1 MQKNNEI
8 KSKKIRSTSACSKEQ
23 KNIPNNFNQ
32 SEKENTNIENNNNT
46 ISNSKKGL
54 HHRKRTSSYFLGSY
68 IPSSNILES
77 NQEKDDDDININLN
91 INNNLYNNLNEN
103 SKDKDED
110 MSNEIKN
117 KFIYNL
123 INNDS
128 NNNISFSFPSY
139 DENNTNNSLIIKQ
152 QNSSNK
158 KSNNKSNKK
167 NDNYNR
173 NNIYYEM
180 AKNAENSSNC
190 KSFISFKNTLKYI
203 KDKDERTTPSYL
215 LALQTDKKNGNNNYV
230 TSSNIIEE
238 EKSSMMESKSEY
250 SNKKEMFHFEKKR
263 LQDNTNEKNNYI
275 LEDIGGDNK
284 DNKDNVDNANNETVI
299 NNNINLKNYK
309 DKNRMKKQIS
319 DNNSIQDESNK
330 ISSALNEI
338 IIKNNKKEENRR
350 KYLTKNK
357 MTLLNTFFTMSKTL
371 PTNKEK
377 IDSKIKIENY
387 KNDKDKGINK
397 NVEIKESNNLNYYM
411 KRKYINKVLK
421 KSFTNKRVIDPHM
434 NMEGQ
439 YLNSMNNLNNN
450 MKLNASERYTIN
462 SQFNHDNNANNDEND
477 ENINLKKNLNKIP
490 HLTNVKN
497 KFQRKLMNDSSSNL
511 IDTPFRK
518 LKTTNS
524 NNNSSSRKNS
534 LKNVKNDRN
543 FQTLKRLENL
553 NNALSFIREKKK
565 IIKSN
570 TNIDKKKYNKSI
582 YNYSNGNNSN
592 LNNKPNGHS
601 NSFFTNSNANTNI
614 RSYSQSKEK
623 NKKIPKYLRK
633 ANSGPFYSKGELLSQ
648 SGEET
653 SVIESNKKQIV
664 ICLKYKLSFHK
675 LYEKI
680 DALEK
685 INSTNLSNKS
695 FFLILCDYKNNQ
707 FFFSGLFKYY
717 HDKERYIKI
726 YGDERSPNYILFKD
740 ITGRM
745 KYKIYEDNNQMNS
758 SISSFIL
765 INHFRF
771 TSKALIIIK
780 N

>member
-1 MQKNNEI
+1 MKKNNEI
-8 KSKKIRSTSACSKEQ
+8 KSKKIRSTSALSKEHL
-23 KNIPNNFNQ
+23 NQ

-46 ISNSKKGL
+46 NSNYKKGL

-77 NQEKDDDDININLN
+77 NQENDDDDININLN

-103 SKDKDED
+103 SKDKDVET
-110 MSNEIKN
+110 SNEIKN
-117 KFIYNL
+117 KLIYNL

-128 NNNISFSFPSY
+128 NNNISLSFPSY
-139 DENNTNNSLIIKQ
+139 DESNTNNSITIKP

-158 KSNNKSNKK
+158 KSNNNKNNNK
-167 NDNYNR
+167 NENYNR

-180 AKNAENSSNC
+180 AKDAENSSSC
-190 KSFISFKNTLKYI
+190 KSFISFKNSLKYI

-238 EKSSMMESKSEY
+238 EKSSMLESRSEY
-250 SNKKEMFHFEKKR
+250 SNKKEIFHFEKKK
-263 LQDNTNEKNNYI
+263 LQENTNEKNNYI
-275 LEDIGGDNK
+275 LEDINGNNKDNNNNKDIEDNK
-284 DNKDNVDNANNETVI
+284 DVIGNNM
-299 NNNINLKNYK
+299 NLNNYK
-309 DKNRMKKQIS
+309 DKYGMKKQIS

-371 PTNKEK
+371 QMNEDK
-377 IDSKIKIENY
+377 INNKIKIENY
-387 KNDKDKGINK
+387 KDYKDVKDKGINK
-397 NVEIKESNNLNYYM
+397 IIDKKENNNVNYYM
-411 KRKYINKVLK
+411 KRKYVNKFLK
-421 KSFTNKRVIDPHM
+421 NSFPNKRVVDPHI
-434 NMEGQ
+434 NLEGQ

-450 MKLNASERYTIN
+450 MKLNESKRCTIN
-462 SQFNHDNNANNDEND
+462 SQFNQDNNTNNDEVD
-477 ENINLKKNLNKIP
+477 ANITLKKNINKIP
-490 HLTNVKN
+490 HLSNVKK
-497 KFQRKLMNDSSSNL
+497 KFQKKLMNDSASNI

-518 LKTTNS
+518 LKALTS

-534 LKNVKNDRN
+534 LKKEKNDRN

-553 NNALSFIREKKK
+553 NKALSFIREKKK
-565 IIKSN
+565 IIKSS
-570 TNIDKKKYNKSI
+570 TNNDKKKCNNNTYNF
-582 YNYSNGNNSN
+582 SNGNNYN

-601 NSFFTNSNANTNI
+601 TSFFTNSNANTNT
-614 RSYSQSKEK
+614 RSHSQSKEK
-623 NKKIPKYLRK
+623 NKKIPKFLRK
-633 ANSGPFYSKGELLSQ
+633 VNSGPFNSKGELLSQ
-648 SGEET
+648 SGED
-653 SVIESNKKQIV
+653 SSAIESNKKQIV
-664 ICLKYKLSFHK
+664 LCLKYKLSFHK

-695 FFLILCDYKNNQ
+695 FFLILCDYKDNQ

-740 ITGRM
+740 IKGRM
-745 KYKIYEDNNQMNS
+745 KYTIYEDNNQINS

-765 INHFRF
+765 INYFRF
-771 TSKALIIIK
+771 TSNALIIIK

>member
-8 KSKKIRSTSACSKEQ
+8 KSKNIRSTSALSKEQ
-23 KNIPNNFNQ
+23 KNVPNNFNQ

-46 ISNSKKGL
+46 NFNCKKGL

-77 NQEKDDDDININLN
+77 NQEKDDDININLN
-91 INNNLYNNLNEN
+91 INNNLYNNFNEN
-103 SKDKDED
+103 SKDKEDET
-110 MSNEIKN
+110 STEIKN

-128 NNNISFSFPSY
+128 NNNISLSFPSY
-139 DENNTNNSLIIKQ
+139 DENNINNSLTIKQ

-158 KSNNKSNKK
+158 KSNNNKANNK

-180 AKNAENSSNC
+180 AKEAENSSSC
-190 KSFISFKNTLKYI
+190 KSFISFKNSLKYI

-215 LALQTDKKNGNNNYV
+215 LALQTDKKSGNNNYV

-250 SNKKEMFHFEKKR
+250 SNKKEIFHFEKKR
-263 LQDNTNEKNNYI
+263 LQDNTNEKTNYI
-275 LEDIGGDNK
+275 LENIDGNNK
-284 DNKDNVDNANNETVI
+284 DNESVIKNNMNI
-299 NNNINLKNYK
+299 NNYKEKN
-309 DKNRMKKQIS
+309 NMKKQIS
-319 DNNSIQDESNK
+319 GNNSIQDESNK

-371 PTNKEK
+371 QMNEEK
-377 IDSKIKIENY
+377 INNKIKIENY
-387 KNDKDKGINK
+387 KDDKDVKNKDINK
-397 NVEIKESNNLNYYM
+397 IIEKKENNNLNYYM
-411 KRKYINKVLK
+411 KRKYVNKFLK
-421 KSFTNKRVIDPHM
+421 KSFTNKRVVDPHM
-434 NMEGQ
+434 NIEGQ

-462 SQFNHDNNANNDEND
+462 SQSHHENNTNNDEND

-497 KFQRKLMNDSSSNL
+497 KFHKKLMNDSASNI

-518 LKTTNS
+518 LKTTTS

-534 LKNVKNDRN
+534 LKYVKNDRN

-570 TNIDKKKYNKSI
+570 TNIDKKI
-582 YNYSNGNNSN
+582 YNNNTYNFSNGNSN
-592 LNNKPNGHS
+592 NLINKQNGHS
-601 NSFFTNSNANTNI
+601 TSSFTNSNANTNT
-614 RSYSQSKEK
+614 RSHSQSKEK
-623 NKKIPKYLRK
+623 NKKIPKYLKK
-633 ANSGPFYSKGELLSQ
+633 ANSGPFNSKGELLSQ

-653 SVIESNKKQIV
+653 SVIESNKKQIAL
-664 ICLKYKLSFHK
+664 CLKYKLSFHK

-695 FFLILCDYKNNQ
+695 FFLILCDYKDNQ

-740 ITGRM
+740 IKGRV
-745 KYKIYEDNNQMNS
+745 KYKIYEDNNQINS

-771 TSKALIIIK
+771 TSNALIIIK

>member
-8 KSKKIRSTSACSKEQ
+8 KSKKIRSTSAISKE
-23 KNIPNNFNQ
+23 KNNIPNNFNQ
-32 SEKENTNIENNNNT
+32 SEKENTNIENNNN
-46 ISNSKKGL
+46 INSNCKKGL

-68 IPSSNILES
+68 IPNSNILEN
-77 NQEKDDDDININLN
+77 NQGKDDDDINVNLN
-91 INNNLYNNLNEN
+91 INNNLYNNLYEN

-110 MSNEIKN
+110 NSNEIKN

-158 KSNNKSNKK
+158 KSNNKSNNK

-180 AKNAENSSNC
+180 AKDAENSSNC

-203 KDKDERTTPSYL
+203 KDKDVRTTPSYL

-263 LQDNTNEKNNYI
+263 LQDNTNEKVKYI
-275 LEDIGGDNK
+275 LEDIDGNNK
-284 DNKDNVDNANNETVI
+284 NNDDNVNNETII
-299 NNNINLKNYK
+299 NNNAIFKNYK
-309 DKNRMKKQIS
+309 DKKRMKKQIS
-319 DNNSIQDESNK
+319 DNNSIQDESSK
-330 ISSALNEI
+330 FSSALNEI
-338 IIKNNKKEENRR
+338 IIKNNKKEEIRR

-371 PTNKEK
+371 QMNEEK
-377 IDSKIKIENY
+377 INSKIKIENY
-387 KNDKDKGINK
+387 KDDKDKDINK
-397 NVEIKESNNLNYYM
+397 IVEKKENNNLNYYM
-411 KRKYINKVLK
+411 KRKYVNKFLK
-421 KSFTNKRVIDPHM
+421 KSFTNKRVIDPHI

-450 MKLNASERYTIN
+450 MNLNVSERYTIN
-462 SQFNHDNNANNDEND
+462 SQLNHDNNTNNDENY

-490 HLTNVKN
+490 HLTNVKS
-497 KFQRKLMNDSSSNL
+497 KFQRKLMNDSASNI

-518 LKTTNS
+518 LKTTTS

-534 LKNVKNDRN
+534 LKNVKNDRT

-565 IIKSN
+565 INKSN
-570 TNIDKKKYNKSI
+570 TNIDKKKYNNSTF
-582 YNYSNGNNSN
+582 NYSNSNNSN

-601 NSFFTNSNANTNI
+601 NSFFTNSNANTNT
-614 RSYSQSKEK
+614 RSHSQSKEK
-623 NKKIPKYLRK
+623 NNKIPKYLRK
-633 ANSGPFYSKGELLSQ
+633 ANSGPFNSKGELLSQ

-664 ICLKYKLSFHK
+664 LCLKYKLSFHK

-695 FFLILCDYKNNQ
+695 FFLILCDYKDNQ

-740 ITGRM
+740 IKGRM
-745 KYKIYEDNNQMNS
+745 KYKIYEDNNQINS

-771 TSKALIIIK
+771 TSNALIIIK

>member
-8 KSKKIRSTSACSKEQ
+8 KSKKLRSTSAISKEQ
-23 KNIPNNFNQ
+23 NNIPNNFNQ

-46 ISNSKKGL
+46 NSNCKKGL

-68 IPSSNILES
+68 IPNSNILEN
-77 NQEKDDDDININLN
+77 NQENDDDDINVNLN

-103 SKDKDED
+103 SKDKEED
-110 MSNEIKN
+110 ISNEIKN

-158 KSNNKSNKK
+158 KSNNKSNNK

-180 AKNAENSSNC
+180 AKDAENSSNC

-263 LQDNTNEKNNYI
+263 LQDNTNEKVKYI
-275 LEDIGGDNK
+275 LEDIEGNNK
-284 DNKDNVDNANNETVI
+284 DNKDTANNETII
-299 NNNINLKNYK
+299 NNNVVFKNYR
-309 DKNRMKKQIS
+309 DKNSMKKQIS
-319 DNNSIQDESNK
+319 DNNSIQDESSK
-330 ISSALNEI
+330 FSSALNEI

-371 PTNKEK
+371 QMNEEK
-377 IDSKIKIENY
+377 INSKINIENY
-387 KNDKDKGINK
+387 RDDKDKGINK
-397 NVEIKESNNLNYYM
+397 IVEKKENNNLNYYM
-411 KRKYINKVLK
+411 KRKYVNKFLK

-462 SQFNHDNNANNDEND
+462 SQLNHDNNTNNDEND

-490 HLTNVKN
+490 HLTNVKS
-497 KFQRKLMNDSSSNL
+497 KFQRKLMNDSASNI

-518 LKTTNS
+518 LKTTTS

-565 IIKSN
+565 INKSN
-570 TNIDKKKYNKSI
+570 TNRDKKKYNNST
-582 YNYSNGNNSN
+582 YNYSNSNNSN

-601 NSFFTNSNANTNI
+601 NSFFTNSNANTNT
-614 RSYSQSKEK
+614 RSHSQSKEK
-623 NKKIPKYLRK
+623 NNKIPKYLRK
-633 ANSGPFYSKGELLSQ
+633 ANSGPFNSKGELLSQ

-664 ICLKYKLSFHK
+664 FCLKYKLSFHK

-695 FFLILCDYKNNQ
+695 FFLILCDYKDNQ

-740 ITGRM
+740 IKGRM
-745 KYKIYEDNNQMNS
+745 KYKIYEDNNQINS

-771 TSKALIIIK
+771 TSNALIIIK